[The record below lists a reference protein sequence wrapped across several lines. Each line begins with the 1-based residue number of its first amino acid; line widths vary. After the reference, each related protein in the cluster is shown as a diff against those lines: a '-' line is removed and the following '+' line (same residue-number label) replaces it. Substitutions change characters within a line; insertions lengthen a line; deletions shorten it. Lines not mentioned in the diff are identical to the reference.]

1 MQRIRALIHQH
12 IPGVREAFKWSR
24 PVFILEKD
32 FAYFK
37 TTKNYLTLGFMNF
50 RKINDPDGL
59 LEGSGKDMR
68 HIKLRD
74 FNEVDDE
81 LLKKWFEAVTA

>member
-1 MQRIRALIHQH
+1 MQRIRALIHQRV
-12 IPGVREAFKWSR
+12 PGVREEFKWSR
-24 PVFILEKD
+24 PVFALEKD

-50 RKINDPDGL
+50 HKIDDPNGL

-68 HIKLRD
+68 HIKLKD
-74 FNEVDDE
+74 INEVDDE
-81 LLKKWFEAVTA
+81 LLNKWFEAVTA